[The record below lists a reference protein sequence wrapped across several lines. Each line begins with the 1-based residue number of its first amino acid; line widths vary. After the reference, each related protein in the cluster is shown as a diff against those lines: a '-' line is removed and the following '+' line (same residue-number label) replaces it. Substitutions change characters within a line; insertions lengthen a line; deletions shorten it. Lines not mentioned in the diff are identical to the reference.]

1 MGDWGLGKR
10 SWPGMCRRGERWK
23 MLMSLL
29 PPLPLLSS
37 LPLKCPLTSS
47 GFEHDT
53 ASQFLVTLNMS
64 LVQLGTGDAPADGRG
79 GCGVQLRRSYEH
91 TVGAQFSAPS
101 LLALQLPCPV
111 YSTRCPL
118 MASVS
123 SSTALVEATLPS
135 HRPLQQPRT
144 GSPSIGLPSHPS
156 LLSTSLWHRP
166 TLSSTAGHTHRK
178 SQRHRQKKP
187 LPSMAPLASGH
198 NPSFELLQLALD
210 VPLRYPD
217 LLLHPHGHVPSKC
230 PLLQPLSVRPSV
242 ISEIEL
248 SNPGRVA

>member
-1 MGDWGLGKR
+1 
-10 SWPGMCRRGERWK
+10 MCRRGERWK

-135 HRPLQQPRT
+135 HRPLQQPCT
-144 GSPSIGLPSHPS
+144 GSPSLGLPSHPS

-187 LPSMAPLASGH
+187 QPSVAPLASGH

>member
-1 MGDWGLGKR
+1 
-10 SWPGMCRRGERWK
+10 MCRRGERWK

-79 GCGVQLRRSYEH
+79 GCGVRLRRSYEH

-178 SQRHRQKKP
+178 SQDTDKRSP
-187 LPSMAPLASGH
+187 CPPW
-198 NPSFELLQLALD
+198 
-210 VPLRYPD
+210 
-217 LLLHPHGHVPSKC
+217 LLLPQVTTRASSSCSWHWMS
-230 PLLQPLSVRPSV
+230 L
-242 ISEIEL
+242 
-248 SNPGRVA
+248 

>member
-1 MGDWGLGKR
+1 
-10 SWPGMCRRGERWK
+10 MCRRGERWK

-79 GCGVQLRRSYEH
+79 GCGVRLRRSYEH

-144 GSPSIGLPSHPS
+144 GSPSLGLPSHPS

-178 SQRHRQKKP
+178 SQDTDKRSP
-187 LPSMAPLASGH
+187 CPPW
-198 NPSFELLQLALD
+198 
-210 VPLRYPD
+210 
-217 LLLHPHGHVPSKC
+217 LLLPQVTTRASSSCSWHWMS
-230 PLLQPLSVRPSV
+230 L
-242 ISEIEL
+242 
-248 SNPGRVA
+248 